1 MSKDQYTVLPY
12 KQAAKDSPK
21 PIRIWDAKAKK
32 HCVGRYYKYHRNA
45 HDGAL
50 LMSRWSKVGHTLEI
64 IDARTGKLLGQYT
77 RNLHGITY
85 MAPEYVAP
93 KETK

>member
-1 MSKDQYTVLPY
+1 MQTNMPY
-12 KQAAKDSPK
+12 KAAAQDSTK

-50 LMSRWSKVGHTLEI
+50 LMARWAKVGETLEI
-64 IDARTGKLLGQYT
+64 IDARNGKLLGQYT
-77 RNLHGITY
+77 RKLHSISY
-85 MAPEYVAP
+85 MAPEDIAP
-93 KETK
+93 KATK

>member
-1 MSKDQYTVLPY
+1 MKDLFTDMPF
-12 KQAAKDSPK
+12 KEAPKDSPK
-21 PIRIWDAKAKK
+21 PIRIWDAKKK
-32 HCVGRYYKYHRNA
+32 RHCVGRYYKYHRNA

-50 LMSRWSKVGHTLEI
+50 LMSRWSAVGETLEI

-77 RNLHGITY
+77 RKANSISY

>member
-1 MSKDQYTVLPY
+1 MKDLYTQLPY
-12 KQAAKDSPK
+12 KEAPKDSAK

-32 HCVGRYYKYHRNA
+32 HCAGRYYKYHRNA
-45 HDGAL
+45 HDAAL
-50 LMSRWSKVGHTLEI
+50 VLARWSQVNETLEI

-77 RNLHGITY
+77 RKANHISY
-85 MAPEYVAP
+85 MAPEYIAP

>member
-1 MSKDQYTVLPY
+1 MKDLFTVMPY
-12 KQAAKDSPK
+12 KEAPKDSAK

-32 HCVGRYYKYHRNA
+32 HCAGRYYKYHRNA

-50 LMSRWSKVGHTLEI
+50 LMSRWAKVGQTLEI

-77 RNLHGITY
+77 RKLNSISY
-85 MAPEYVAP
+85 MAPDQVAP
-93 KETK
+93 EETK